1 MYSIFDTGASAI
13 VFPKTYFT
21 QLLSSLYGTMVGDEY
36 ELAQGYVVT
45 KCYSDFPTLFFL
57 FDGKWLSVD
66 PSEYVVDISEG

>member
-1 MYSIFDTGASAI
+1 
-13 VFPKTYFT
+13 
-21 QLLSSLYGTMVGDEY
+21 MVGDEY